1 MPMPEENEEDEEERF
16 PDETGDP
23 EYDEEVEG
31 TYDEEDEDFDVGE
44 VGEEIDWAAE
54 ADNDWQ

>member
-1 MPMPEENEEDEEERF
+1 MVNEEDWDF
-16 PDETGDP
+16 LDEFLGD
-23 EYDEEVEG
+23 ED
-31 TYDEEDEDFDVGE
+31 DEEDGEFYDDEDENFDAGE

>member
-1 MPMPEENEEDEEERF
+1 MVNEEDWDFLDDFLGDEDEEDEEF
-16 PDETGDP
+16 
-23 EYDEEVEG
+23 
-31 TYDEEDEDFDVGE
+31 YDEEDEDFDVGE